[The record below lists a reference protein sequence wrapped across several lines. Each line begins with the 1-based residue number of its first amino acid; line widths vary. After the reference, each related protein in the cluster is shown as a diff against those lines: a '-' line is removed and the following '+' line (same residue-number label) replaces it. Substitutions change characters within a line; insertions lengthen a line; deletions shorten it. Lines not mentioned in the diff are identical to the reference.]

1 MREMFFRR
9 VSSPV
14 MADFGDPIA
23 ERRKKNG
30 PSRHLFP
37 LWIGDGG

>member
-1 MREMFFRR
+1 MGMLEMFFRR

-23 ERRKKNG
+23 ERRKKMAL
-30 PSRHLFP
+30 RVTLFRF
-37 LWIGDGG
+37 G